1 MQAVVLLLIF
11 GVVIFTSYHLLR
23 SAAFAVCA
31 IPKSSYIRCSSALTL
46 FLAIGVCFIKV
57 VFIIFTI
64 LYSVGA
70 GWRFISSRLILLTW
84 YFNACTLV
92 VPKSS

>member
-31 IPKSSYIRCSSALTL
+31 IPKSSLQFCFDLVFGNRCLL
-46 FLAIGVCFIKV
+46 YKGRVYHLHDFILGRCWLAFHQLSFNIAYM
-57 VFIIFTI
+57 VFQC
-64 LYSVGA
+64 LYFG
-70 GWRFISSRLILLTW
+70 RT
-84 YFNACTLV
+84 
-92 VPKSS
+92 